1 MKQLEMVFKS
11 QNNKVRILRL
21 SYVNQE
27 LDAIKVKEAMT
38 KIAELKMFKQNGEY
52 LYVTPVS
59 ANYTE
64 TKDQSIFSEA

>member
-11 QNNKVRILRL
+11 QNNKVRTLRL

-52 LYVTPVS
+52 LYVTPS
-59 ANYTE
+59 
-64 TKDQSIFSEA
+64 FSKLY

>member
-11 QNNKVRILRL
+11 QNNKVRTLRL

>member
-11 QNNKVRILRL
+11 QNNKVRTLRL

-52 LYVTPVS
+52 LYVTAVS